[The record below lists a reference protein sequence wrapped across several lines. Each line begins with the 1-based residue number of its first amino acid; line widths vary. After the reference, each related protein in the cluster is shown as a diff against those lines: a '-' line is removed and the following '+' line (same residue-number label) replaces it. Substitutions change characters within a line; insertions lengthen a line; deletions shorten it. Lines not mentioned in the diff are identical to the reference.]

1 MVATIL
7 GDLPRLIIF
16 ATNKAYI
23 DILRY
28 ESTLDIS
35 KFIDVYGYRE
45 EAMTDITITSKEA
58 CCTEEEAASGACCGA
73 DSGKCC

>member
-1 MVATIL
+1 MVATTL
-7 GDLPRLIIF
+7 GDLLIFIIF
-16 ATNKAYI
+16 ATHKAYI
-23 DILRY
+23 DNLRY
-28 ESTLDIS
+28 ESTLNIS
-35 KFIDVYGYRE
+35 KSIDVYGYKG